1 MTELAA
7 RLAAIEPFRVMAL
20 LARARELEAAGR
32 SIVHMEIGEPDF
44 ESPAAVVAAGI
55 DALQRGR
62 THYTPAAG
70 LPALRESIASY
81 YAHRYGVDV
90 PPSRILITP
99 GASGALLLA
108 MAALINPGA
117 KVMHTDPGYPCNRN
131 FVRLFDAEP
140 VSVRLDAADGFRLD
154 VQRLREAW
162 QPGIRVLI
170 LASPS
175 NPTGAVLDAGTLREI
190 AAFAHK
196 RGATVIMDEIYH
208 GLVYGEPAPTMLAC
222 TDEALVIN
230 SFSKYFGMTGWRLGW
245 LVAPQAMIPGLDR
258 LAQNIFL
265 AAPTMAQY
273 AACAVFKADTLAQLE
288 ERREVLR
295 QRRDFLVPALRDIGF
310 GIDADPQGAF
320 YAYADCSHF
329 SDDSQ
334 ALCERLLEDVGV
346 VITPGLDFGAHQAS
360 RFVRFAWTTGMAQ
373 LEEGVR
379 RLREALS

>member
-1 MTELAA
+1 M
-7 RLAAIEPFRVMAL
+7 
-20 LARARELEAAGR
+20 
-32 SIVHMEIGEPDF
+32 
-44 ESPAAVVAAGI
+44 
-55 DALQRGR
+55 
-62 THYTPAAG
+62 
-70 LPALRESIASY
+70 
-81 YAHRYGVDV
+81 
-90 PPSRILITP
+90 
-99 GASGALLLA
+99 
-108 MAALINPGA
+108 
-117 KVMHTDPGYPCNRN
+117 
-131 FVRLFDAEP
+131 
-140 VSVRLDAADGFRLD
+140 
-154 VQRLREAW
+154 
-162 QPGIRVLI
+162 
-170 LASPS
+170 
-175 NPTGAVLDAGTLREI
+175 
-190 AAFAHK
+190 
-196 RGATVIMDEIYH
+196 
-208 GLVYGEPAPTMLAC
+208 
-222 TDEALVIN
+222 IN

-273 AACAVFKADTLAQLE
+273 AACAVFKADTLAQME

-346 VITPGLDFGAHQAS
+346 AITPGLDFGAHQAS